1 MTPRLRTADLE
12 PREDLEVGLWCKEL
26 SFYLCFQCASK
37 GLFLLSSTLGLEQ
50 LRNLRHLDVAYNLL
64 ERHTELSPLWLLTE
78 LRKVR
83 MSSLWAWEP
92 PSGLGLLVHS
102 NEEDLI
108 SGLPSLSALQ
118 LYLEGNPLSFHPAHR
133 ATTAQYLSLRARDAA
148 HGVSDYLVSVT
159 PLLSLRE
166 RLKT

>member
-26 SFYLCFQCASK
+26 SFYFCLQHASK

-83 MSSLWAWEP
+83 MSSL
-92 PSGLGLLVHS
+92 
-102 NEEDLI
+102 
-108 SGLPSLSALQ
+108 
-118 LYLEGNPLSFHPAHR
+118 
-133 ATTAQYLSLRARDAA
+133 
-148 HGVSDYLVSVT
+148 
-159 PLLSLRE
+159 
-166 RLKT
+166 